1 MSIKDSHITT
11 SAKQQDTY
19 TCSDD
24 VQAAVDS
31 MHAWFETGKTLPLH
45 YRRGI
50 LQSLRNYLKKH
61 EDEILKALHEDLG
74 KAPFEGYATELGIVY
89 DEIHL
94 CLNKLYAWAKPR
106 RVATPLAHFP
116 SSSKIY
122 PSPFGV
128 VAVLSPWNYPLQ
140 LALVPLVDA
149 LTAGNCVVLK
159 PSHTSPA
166 TSAFLQKLCDELF
179 DKNLVRCLPSGGKM
193 NDWILETKFD
203 KIFFTGSPR
212 VGRQIMHAAA
222 NTLTDVTLELGG
234 KSPCII
240 AEDAN
245 VKRAAQRIAWG
256 EMHQLGPN
264 LCCARLLSCS

>member
-11 SAKQQDTY
+11 STKQQDTY

-74 KAPFEGYATELGIVY
+74 KASFEGYATELGIVY

-179 DKNLVRCLPSGGKM
+179 DKNL
-193 NDWILETKFD
+193 
-203 KIFFTGSPR
+203 
-212 VGRQIMHAAA
+212 AA
-222 NTLTDVTLELGG
+222 E
-234 KSPCII
+234 K
-240 AEDAN
+240 
-245 VKRAAQRIAWG
+245 
-256 EMHQLGPN
+256 
-264 LCCARLLSCS
+264 